1 MIRRPPRSTLFPYT
15 TLFRSPASL
24 ARAAVA
30 SRPPAAAAHQP
41 AARARLRVGRGIAR
55 SRARARA
62 SRREVARTDPEGAAP
77 RAAQGASPA
86 AQGLCDL
93 PAAGGA
99 VLPAGACPQ
108 LRRPPDPQRLGLR
121 PHLLRAFHPARG
133 DPFGIR
139 AGDPDPWGVVRAA
152 A

>member
-24 ARAAVA
+24 PRAAVA
-30 SRPPAAAAHQP
+30 SPPPAAAARQP

-55 SRARARA
+55 PRARARA

-93 PAAGGA
+93 PAAGWS
-99 VLPAGACPQ
+99 VLPPGAGRQ
-108 LRRPPDPQRLGLR
+108 LRRQPDPQRLGLR
-121 PHLLRAFHPARG
+121 HHLLRPFHGARG
-133 DPFGIR
+133 DLSGIG
-139 AGDPDPWGVVRAA
+139 AG
-152 A
+152 